1 MLVVRLRSPRPARAI
16 AIALAAAVG
25 VAACSGSTGTTSST
39 TAATVAPTSAPP
51 VSTPTTTAT
60 AASTSTT
67 GTTLLKGATTASTTT
82 PGSATGAPVPGPAGD
97 AFYTPPSPLP
107 GAKPGDLIWYR
118 TIPWDADGTGYVI
131 LYRSTTVD
139 GTPVAVSGT
148 VVVPNGASPAESRPV
163 LAWAHGT
170 TGLGDQCATSRQF
183 AARDAPEAA
192 LATAALQRGM
202 VFVATDYQ
210 GLGTPGEHA
219 YVMNLAEGRNVL
231 DSVRAAGQLPRT
243 QTSGASKVVI
253 WGHSQ
258 GGGAAALAAEL
269 APTYAPELNVVG
281 SMAGAPA
288 GDLQSVGSA
297 AGSGTGTPFG
307 YVLMAAVGV
316 QAEYPSVGIEKFLT
330 PAGIALLTKIKTQ
343 CVDDILPE
351 LSDKTSA
358 DIATPT
364 LATDPALTKV
374 LKDNSAGYLKTPV
387 PIFIYHG
394 DADDT
399 VPVGVSKL
407 MFDRYCAEGVTVER
421 KVYPGAGHV
430 DVIASALGD
439 ITAWLDARLQGE
451 AARSTCT
458 S

>member
-1 MLVVRLRSPRPARAI
+1 MLGNRLRSQRAARAI
-16 AIALAAAVG
+16 GTTLASAVV
-25 VAACSGSTGTTSST
+25 VAACSGSNGTTSST
-39 TAATVAPTSAPP
+39 ARATSTAALTTAPASA
-51 VSTPTTTAT
+51 SKTTTAPT
-60 AASTSTT
+60 AGASTT
-67 GTTLLKGATTASTTT
+67 GTTVLNGATTVGTTR
-82 PGSATGAPVPGPAGD
+82 PGSASGGSQQGPAGD

-139 GTPVAVSGT
+139 GTAVAVSGT

-170 TGLGDQCATSRQF
+170 TGLGDQCATSHQF
-183 AARDAPEAA
+183 AAGAAPEAA

-219 YVMNLAEGRNVL
+219 YAMNLAEGRNVL

-269 APTYAPELNVVG
+269 APTYAPDLNVVG

-288 GDLQSVGSA
+288 GDLQSASSA
-297 AGSGTGTPFG
+297 AGSGTPFG

-316 QAEYPSVGIEKFLT
+316 QAEYPSVGIEKLLT
-330 PAGIALLTKIKTQ
+330 PAGAALLTKIKTQ
-343 CVDDILPE
+343 CADDILPE
-351 LSDKTSA
+351 LADKKSA
-358 DIATPT
+358 DIATPA
-364 LATDPALTKV
+364 LATDPGLAKV

-399 VPVGVSKL
+399 IPVGASKL
-407 MFDRYCAEGVTVER
+407 MLDRYCAEGVTVER

-430 DVIASALGD
+430 DVIAAALGD
-439 ITAWLDARLQGE
+439 ITGWLDARLQGE
-451 AARSTCT
+451 PARSTCT
-458 S
+458 

>member
-1 MLVVRLRSPRPARAI
+1 MV
-16 AIALAAAVG
+16 
-25 VAACSGSTGTTSST
+25 VAACSGSSGTSAPTTNAAATIGPTTATPPSASKPTTVVTAPSST
-39 TAATVAPTSAPP
+39 TA
-51 VSTPTTTAT
+51 TTIPN
-60 AASTSTT
+60 
-67 GTTLLKGATTASTTT
+67 GATTVGTTR
-82 PGSATGAPVPGPAGD
+82 PASATGAPVQVPAGD

-118 TIPWDADGTGYVI
+118 TFPWDADGTGYVI

-139 GTPVAVSGT
+139 GTSVAVSGA
-148 VVVPNGASPAESRPV
+148 VVVPKGASPAESRPV

-170 TGLGDQCATSRQF
+170 TGLGDQCATSHQF
-183 AARDAPEAA
+183 AAGDAPEAA

-243 QTSGASKVVI
+243 QMSGASKVVI

-269 APTYAPELNVVG
+269 APTYAPDLNVVG

-288 GDLQSVGSA
+288 GDLQSVSSA
-297 AGSGTGTPFG
+297 AGRGTPFG
-307 YVLMAAVGV
+307 YILMAAVGV

-330 PAGIALLTKIKTQ
+330 PAGVALLTKIKTQ
-343 CVDDILPE
+343 CVNDILPE

-358 DIATPT
+358 DIATPA
-364 LATDPALTKV
+364 LATDLGLAKV
-374 LKDNSAGYLKTPV
+374 LRDNSAGYLKTPV

-407 MFDRYCAEGVTVER
+407 MLDRYCAEGVTVER

-430 DVIASALGD
+430 DVIAAALGD
-439 ITAWLDARLQGE
+439 ITSWLDARLQGDP
-451 AARSTCT
+451 APSTC
-458 S
+458 SS